1 MEGVCTSDL
10 QETSRSEGQ
19 QGEVEIVIMLPQVA
33 QAAVL
38 CLPRECGPV
47 FHVFIID
54 FIFER

>member
-1 MEGVCTSDL
+1 MEGVSTSEL

-19 QGEVEIVIMLPQVA
+19 QGEVEIVIKLPQVA

-38 CLPRECGPV
+38 CLTRERGPV

>member
-1 MEGVCTSDL
+1 M
-10 QETSRSEGQ
+10 
-19 QGEVEIVIMLPQVA
+19 EIVIKLPQVT

-38 CLPRECGPV
+38 CLTRERGPV